1 MNNRIEYIDI
11 AKALGM
17 LMIIWGHIVLT
28 GITNSFVYAF
38 HIPLFF
44 FISGMMFSKQK
55 YPYFNDFFVSR
66 VKSLLIPYVIYSVI
80 TWIVWVAFSLLSG
93 NVVDLFAPLLQTVI
107 AQGSGGFLVHNV
119 PLWFVTCLF
128 MVEMIYYFIS
138 KLNYIWNISVC
149 LVCTILGVWM
159 MQPNDFFD
167 FRLLP
172 WNLEVAMAAM
182 IFYSVGYLFIAN
194 VTHQKFIDFV
204 KNNKVVSGIITIVSF
219 SLLFFGA
226 EFNGHVSMGS
236 THLGN
241 PLVFYGAA
249 FCGIVF
255 MLFLCVAVSLCCSD
269 RMLKP
274 ILWFGKRSF
283 DAMAIHNPIKGIIV
297 AIVSAFISNNIYVG
311 IIAFVLTLVITSLG
325 MIIIDKVKIL
335 FRK

>member
-1 MNNRIEYIDI
+1 MNERIEYVDI
-11 AKALGM
+11 AKGLGM
-17 LMIIWGHIVLT
+17 LTIIWGHIVLT

-44 FISGMMFSKQK
+44 FMSGMMYNKEK
-55 YPYFNDFFVSR
+55 YPYFKDFFVSR
-66 VKSLLIPYVIYSVI
+66 IKSLLIPYSIYSVL
-80 TWIVWVAFSLLSG
+80 TWIVWAIFSLVKG
-93 NVVDLFAPLLQTVI
+93 GDVDLFAPLLQTIV

-138 KLNYIWNISVC
+138 KLNNIVNLLVC
-149 LVCTILGVWM
+149 LVCTIVGVLM
-159 MQPNDFFD
+159 MQPNVFFD

-182 IFYSVGYLFIAN
+182 IFYSVGNLFVSK

-204 KNNKVVSGIITIVSF
+204 KTRKGISLLITIVSF
-219 SLLFFGA
+219 ALLLLGA
-226 EFNGHVSMGS
+226 KFNGHVSMGS
-236 THLGN
+236 TTLGN
-241 PLVFYGAA
+241 PWVFYGAA

-255 MLFLCVAVSLCCSD
+255 MLFLCIATSLSFND
-269 RMLKP
+269 RVLKP

-297 AIVSAFISNNIYVG
+297 SIISAFISNNIYVG
-311 IIAFVLTLVITSLG
+311 IVAFVLTLAITCLG
-325 MIIIDKVKIL
+325 MAIIDKVRIL
-335 FRK
+335 FKR